1 MQPLPG
7 YVRLINLSEPQ
18 WPCGL
23 VGDDGKAYFRDA
35 LVRYK
40 AQPGVHVEPAG
51 WFDYC

>member
-7 YVRLINLSEPQ
+7 CVRLINLSEPQ

-23 VGDDGKAYFRDA
+23 VGEAYFRDA

-40 AQPGVHVEPAG
+40 AQPGVRVEPAG
-51 WFDYC
+51 RFDYC

>member
-23 VGDDGKAYFRDA
+23 VGDDFRDA

-51 WFDYC
+51 RFDYC